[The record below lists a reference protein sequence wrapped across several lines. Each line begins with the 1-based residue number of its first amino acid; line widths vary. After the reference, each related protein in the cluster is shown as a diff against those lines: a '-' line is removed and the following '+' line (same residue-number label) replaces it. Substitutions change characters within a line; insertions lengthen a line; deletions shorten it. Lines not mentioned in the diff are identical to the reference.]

1 VSGAIRLQGVTFS
14 YPAFPRGVGWL
25 MGRARPA
32 VKTFSNLTF
41 AVAQGERVCLM
52 GPNGSGKST
61 LLRIILGYLSP
72 SEGTSKVFGHDSR
85 EGVARRLVGMVHP
98 DERSF
103 YWRLTVRENL
113 VFFGALWG
121 LAPAE
126 SARRAA
132 EAAEAVELTAWLD
145 RPFSDLSTGTRQRAA
160 IARALLHDPPVLLMD
175 EPTRSLDPLSASR
188 FREWLLGPACAGKAL
203 LVATHNPDE
212 ARLLAGRC
220 LVLGR
225 GRLLLDGPPPSDD
238 ALPALM
244 GGAP

>member
-1 VSGAIRLQGVTFS
+1 MSDALQLQGVAFS
-14 YPAFPRGVGWL
+14 YPAFPQGVGWL
-25 MGRARPA
+25 MGRARPPVTPFA
-32 VKTFSNLTF
+32 GVSF
-41 AVAQGERVCLM
+41 AVAPGERVCLM

-61 LLRIILGYLSP
+61 LLRLILGYLPP
-72 SEGTSKVFGHDSR
+72 SEGTSRVLGHDSR

-113 VFFGALWG
+113 AFFGALWG
-121 LAPAE
+121 LAPAD

-132 EAAEAVELTAWLD
+132 ESAEAVELSPWLD

-175 EPTRSLDPLSASR
+175 EPTRSLDPLSAAR
-188 FREWLLGPACAGKAL
+188 FREWLTGPACAGKAL
-203 LVATHNPDE
+203 LVATHNPEE

-225 GRLLLDGPPPSDD
+225 GRLLHDGPPPSDA
-238 ALPALM
+238 ALPSLM